1 MTDSTNAAGV
11 RPAHVSEPTRSR
23 DAARRT
29 TRVDGNVDMRIAK
42 AHVLSMLAHPS
53 RGSRR

>member
-11 RPAHVSEPTRSR
+11 RPAHASEPTRSR